1 LKGTEKVV
9 FHCALSQ
16 ERGPSAA
23 IKYMRERERLFGLES
38 IAKEVRWEDNGKAK
52 ERDETAAV
60 KQQRVFVL
68 DGGGYI
74 S

>member
-1 LKGTEKVV
+1 
-9 FHCALSQ
+9 
-16 ERGPSAA
+16 
-23 IKYMRERERLFGLES
+23 MRERERLFGLES
-38 IAKEVRWEDNGKAK
+38 IAKEVRWEDDGKAK